1 MDKPSQKPQNPNFS
15 SGPCSKRPGWTID
28 VLKDSPIGR
37 SHRHKVCKERL
48 NEAIVKSKK
57 ILNLP
62 DEYLVGVMTGSN
74 TGALE
79 AAMWSLLGQR
89 GVDVLAWEN
98 FGKDWVIDIVD
109 QFKLKDVNS
118 HVTDYGTLP
127 DLTKVNFKNDVVFTW
142 NGTTAGVRIPNGDW
156 IPDDRE
162 GLTICDATSGIF
174 AMDIDCKKL
183 DVITWSWQKV
193 LGAEAAHGMV
203 ALSPRAVERLET
215 YVPPWPVPKL
225 FRLANKKKL
234 IKAIFEG
241 GIINTP
247 SMICV
252 EDALDALKWVESVGG
267 TKGLIK
273 ISNENLKICEDWISK
288 SENFKFMC
296 ADKKLRSSTSIT
308 ILVKDEW
315 FAKHNEEDQRGLL
328 KKLFSILEKEGV
340 ANDINGYP
348 KAPPSIR
355 IWGGSTVQNSD
366 IKALLPWIDWAYH
379 SIKNNA

>member
-1 MDKPSQKPQNPNFS
+1 MEKPSTKPKNPNFS
-15 SGPCSKRPGWTID
+15 SGPCSKRPGWSMD
-28 VLKDSPIGR
+28 VLKNSPIGR
-37 SHRHKVCKERL
+37 SHRHKVCKEKL

-57 ILNLP
+57 ILQLP
-62 DEYLVGVMTGSN
+62 DSYLVGIMTGSN

-79 AAMWSLLGQR
+79 SAMWSLLGCK

-98 FGKDWVIDIVD
+98 FGKDWVIDILE
-109 QFKLKDVNS
+109 QLKIKDVNS

-127 DLTKVNFKNDVVFTW
+127 DLTKVNFKNDVIFTW

-156 IPDDRE
+156 IPEDRE

-174 AMDIDCKKL
+174 AMDIDCSKL

-203 ALSPRAVERLET
+203 ALSPRAVQRLET
-215 YVPPWPVPKL
+215 HTPSWPIPKL

-234 IKAIFEG
+234 IKGIFEG
-241 GIINTP
+241 GTINTP

-252 EDALDALKWVESVGG
+252 EDVLDALKWVESVGG

-273 ISNENLKICEDWISK
+273 ISSDNLQIVEEWISK
-288 SENFKFMC
+288 SDNFKFMC
-296 ADKKLRSSTSIT
+296 EDKKSRSSTSIT
-308 ILVKDEW
+308 VLIKDEW
-315 FAKHNEEDQRGLL
+315 FTKFNEEEQRAVL
-328 KKLFSILEKEGV
+328 KKLFSLLEKEGV

-366 IKALLPWIDWAYH
+366 IKALLPWIDWAYN